1 MTETWTFGGD
11 RTAVTAQEAVAV
23 LRRRI
28 AEGRLETWLTGST
41 GRLLSVVSN
50 TERALVM
57 LLDGADDPGSHAV
70 SVGSAGA
77 SGGFVLAD
85 GQCDTYPDQ
94 DTVPLDEAFRIVR
107 HLIGTG
113 LPPTD
118 TGWVVDG

>member
-1 MTETWTFGGD
+1 MTETWTFDGD

-23 LRRRI
+23 LQRRI

-77 SGGFVLAD
+77 SGGFLLAD

-113 LPPTD
+113 LPPAD